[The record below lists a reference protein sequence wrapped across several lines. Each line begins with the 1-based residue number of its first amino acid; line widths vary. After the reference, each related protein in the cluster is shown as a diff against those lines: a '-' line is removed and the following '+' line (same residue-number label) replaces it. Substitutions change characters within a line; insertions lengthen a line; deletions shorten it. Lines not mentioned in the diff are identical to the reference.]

1 MDNKNEI
8 KFKINAVDN
17 ARTKA
22 INYFLAFGCVLLVG
36 RVGIKALVIILIGA
50 EQWNKAKEKKQ
61 NMAYIS
67 PT

>member
-22 INYFLAFGCVLLVG
+22 INYALSFGWVLLVG
-36 RVGIKALVIILIGA
+36 LVVIKLIISLIIGG
-50 EQWNKAKEKKQ
+50 
-61 NMAYIS
+61 
-67 PT
+67 

>member
-36 RVGIKALVIILIGA
+36 LVVIKSLVNILIGA
-50 EQWNKAKEKKQ
+50 
-61 NMAYIS
+61 
-67 PT
+67 

>member
-22 INYFLAFGCVLLVG
+22 INYSLAFGCVLLVG
-36 RVGIKALVIILIGA
+36 LVVIKSLVNILIGA
-50 EQWNKAKEKKQ
+50 
-61 NMAYIS
+61 
-67 PT
+67 